1 MRLMPKPQKGG
12 PWIHPENGPPPEAT
26 MWERISG
33 SASNI
38 ARRHQKGFKELG
50 LTKSTWIVIAGAL
63 VGSAIGFETFSEDG
77 FRGLIEYFGSL
88 PNLSDI
94 APDGTAAASMA
105 PTVPAPE
112 VATPPAVETPQPAAA
127 APAAEAPKATIPETV
142 KDYPLTDGDGIT
154 QGVMQLKEDWPK
166 GVPMPTWLENIKTP
180 QDVAEWARVNH
191 FYTPEQVKDSIIM
204 HQGDVLSVTKEGELI
219 LKNPDGT
226 YNVITDSTGRA
237 MPDPIPNRDF
247 SDTVPTELPDARA
260 DQLLVQAAQINNPP
274 VESFAGQNPWPVD
287 STEYRSWEA
296 MRDFIMT
303 HAPGDAWKTSEVTV
317 SEYLQH
323 LKVTK

>member
-1 MRLMPKPQKGG
+1 MPKPQKGG
-12 PWIHPENGPPPEAT
+12 PWVNPDNGPAPEPT
-26 MWERISG
+26 TWEWVRDG
-33 SASNI
+33 AKTI
-38 ARRHQKGFKELG
+38 AHRHGKGFKELG
-50 LTKSTWIVIAGAL
+50 WTRSTGIVIAGTVIGTA
-63 VGSAIGFETFSEDG
+63 VGFETFSEDG
-77 FRGLIEYFGSL
+77 FRGLIEYFSNL
-88 PNLSDI
+88 PNLSDL
-94 APDGTAAASMA
+94 APDGTVAASMA
-105 PTVPAPE
+105 PTVPPVEAP
-112 VATPPAVETPQPAAA
+112 VPATPPVEVAPSTPPAETAD
-127 APAAEAPKATIPETV
+127 APKATMPETV
-142 KDYPLTDGDGIT
+142 KDYALTDGDGIT

-166 GVPMPTWLENIKTP
+166 GVPMPAWLENIKTP
-180 QDVAEWARVNH
+180 QDIAEWARINH
-191 FYTPEQVKDSIIM
+191 FYTPDQIKDSIIM

-317 SEYLQH
+317 SEYLQQ